1 MKPLLAFVCLILVG
15 CGGSQGTD
23 SQDTSSPPIQS
34 APLSIM
40 LIGDSSLEITQGETF
55 DDPGV
60 SVSGG
65 QGDTSAIEITGE
77 IGSFPGLYTL
87 TYTATD
93 ASGSIDSETFFL
105 QFTGSCCLAKCSVSI
120 PAMCA

>member
-1 MKPLLAFVCLILVG
+1 
-15 CGGSQGTD
+15 
-23 SQDTSSPPIQS
+23 
-34 APLSIM
+34 M

-77 IGSFPGLYTL
+77 IGSFPVLVHPYLHRNGC
-87 TYTATD
+87 
-93 ASGSIDSETFFL
+93 FR
-105 QFTGSCCLAKCSVSI
+105 
-120 PAMCA
+120 